1 MYWVHIRAFTTSYKL
16 STTVVSRTV
25 GQNQFYNASIKR
37 LTLSLFQ
44 SKFFYLVNYLGKLHS
59 RTVRV
64 FKMYL
69 KCNMLLPILSC
80 ILSVLIS
87 DAELRVPLKMLSY

>member
-1 MYWVHIRAFTTSYKL
+1 MVLCILSTQMYWVHIRAFKTSYKL
-16 STTVVSRTV
+16 STSVVSS
-25 GQNQFYNASIKR
+25 QNEFFD
-37 LTLSLFQ
+37 LSLFQ

-69 KCNMLLPILSC
+69 KCNMILPILRC